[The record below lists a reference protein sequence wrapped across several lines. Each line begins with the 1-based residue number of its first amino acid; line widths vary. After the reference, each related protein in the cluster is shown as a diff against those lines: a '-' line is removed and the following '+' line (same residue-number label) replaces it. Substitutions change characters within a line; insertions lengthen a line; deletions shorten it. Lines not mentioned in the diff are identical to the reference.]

1 MALIT
6 RIASFAATRAL
17 AGTLGAAAGGPMGA
31 AAGLLLPAVARRLGP
46 WGMVGLA
53 AGSFV
58 VRRLARSAEARAAA
72 QAATPPAARQPI
84 VTPPPI
90 AWSPAADA
98 F

>member
-46 WGMVGLA
+46 WGVIGVAVGSYA
-53 AGSFV
+53 
-58 VRRLARSAEARAAA
+58 VRRLARAAETRAAA
-72 QAATPPAARQPI
+72 KAATPAARQPI